1 MVIASVG
8 GAETEGR
15 GHVNEDEDGVFFS
28 LALMVD
34 LIVIVLQRQKWK
46 GGGDVLIGE
55 NRNILCFV
63 LHCLSLEKA
72 QCC

>member
-15 GHVNEDEDGVFFS
+15 GHVNEDEDGMFFS

-46 GGGDVLIGE
+46 GGGMY
-55 NRNILCFV
+55 
-63 LHCLSLEKA
+63 
-72 QCC
+72 